1 MGDIMLNHLRNYIL
15 ENEFKITI
23 FTNKIDIVNYLE
35 IDHFDDVKIIVRFT
49 NGLVIIKGE
58 DLTISKLLND
68 ELLILGHIKNIEF
81 QWLIS

>member
-68 ELLILGHIKNIEF
+68 ELLIFGHIKNIEF

>member
-1 MGDIMLNHLRNYIL
+1 MGDTMLNHLRNYIL

-68 ELLILGHIKNIEF
+68 ELLIFGHIKNIEF
-81 QWLIS
+81 Q

>member
-1 MGDIMLNHLRNYIL
+1 MLNHLRNYIL

-68 ELLILGHIKNIEF
+68 ELLIFGHIKNIEF
-81 QWLIS
+81 Q

>member
-68 ELLILGHIKNIEF
+68 ELLIFGHIKNIEF
-81 QWLIS
+81 Q